1 MFNDLQLPGHRLPTL
16 VQYCQRVASAHV
28 ECTCCSE
35 SKLFFTS
42 VEIEPYDI
50 AISSLGDNL
59 RFELIKPVLT
69 GCSPETLSRLEN
81 TSPNIANNTSELW
94 KDMCFKCYPLAADR
108 YHSGLLEEPE
118 SWRDQFF
125 ALRHEE
131 AKRFEELG
139 SRLRHQRIEA
149 EERKKEKEVKL
160 TDRMPPSKRP
170 RGWQPH
176 PPRKTLFQKTR
187 TEASKIQKT
196 IIPSVKLL
204 PPPPPSSS
212 SPCVIVKTVAY
223 RRPPSTSSSVTSS
236 EPSRSPTRSPP
247 ARRSHVIKDHT
258 PPGTPPQP
266 SPIHLAH
273 QPNNSSAGK
282 KDPMST
288 LFMPKHRAHS
298 QRPIQPHGIQTR

>member
-1 MFNDLQLPGHRLPTL
+1 
-16 VQYCQRVASAHV
+16 
-28 ECTCCSE
+28 
-35 SKLFFTS
+35 
-42 VEIEPYDI
+42 
-50 AISSLGDNL
+50 
-59 RFELIKPVLT
+59 
-69 GCSPETLSRLEN
+69 
-81 TSPNIANNTSELW
+81 
-94 KDMCFKCYPLAADR
+94 
-108 YHSGLLEEPE
+108 LEEPE

-149 EERKKEKEVKL
+149 EERKKEKEVKF

-170 RGWQPH
+170 RGWQMH

-196 IIPSVKLL
+196 MYNARMVPPMPHVKDYRIRSSIPSVKLL

-258 PPGTPPQP
+258 PTGAPPQP
-266 SPIHLAH
+266 SPTHLAH
-273 QPNNSSAGK
+273 QPNNSPAGK